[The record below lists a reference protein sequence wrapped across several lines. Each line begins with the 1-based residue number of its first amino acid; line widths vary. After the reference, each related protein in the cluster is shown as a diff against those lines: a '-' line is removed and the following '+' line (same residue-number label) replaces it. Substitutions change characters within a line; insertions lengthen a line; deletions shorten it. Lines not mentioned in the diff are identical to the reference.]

1 MVNNSTNIN
10 EAYTHLSSSLAEH
23 NKDHDICRCKS
34 RPWHGKDTT
43 MWWGQRQYIYKQAI
57 KNLHRFAPLKK
68 TTYYHKND
76 NKMSLLTPQRT
87 FLQQKVSIDTTKD
100 LLCPQRT
107 TIKQSLST
115 NDLLLL
121 LRNATY
127 VAEKQHIP
135 MRLVHKE
142 LQ

>member
-10 EAYTHLSSSLAEH
+10 EAYTHLSSS
-23 NKDHDICRCKS
+23 DHDICRCKS

-100 LLCPQRT
+100 VNVSIDT
-107 TIKQSLST
+107 TKDVHVSIDTTKDVNVSIDTTKEQNVSIDT
-115 NDLLLL
+115 TKDLLTTKGL
-121 LRNATY
+121 Y
-127 VAEKQHIP
+127 
-135 MRLVHKE
+135 
-142 LQ
+142 